1 MAVVGSEQATR
12 DAAFLAGA
20 VVTGETSERAS
31 GIRLLCPGAIR
42 VVELVVVVV
51 EAGWAK
57 STRRARVITNVWIV
71 DCRGSTI

>member
-31 GIRLLCPGAIR
+31 SIRLLCPGAIR
-42 VVELVVVVV
+42 VVEMVVVVV
-51 EAGWAK
+51 EAG
-57 STRRARVITNVWIV
+57 
-71 DCRGSTI
+71 